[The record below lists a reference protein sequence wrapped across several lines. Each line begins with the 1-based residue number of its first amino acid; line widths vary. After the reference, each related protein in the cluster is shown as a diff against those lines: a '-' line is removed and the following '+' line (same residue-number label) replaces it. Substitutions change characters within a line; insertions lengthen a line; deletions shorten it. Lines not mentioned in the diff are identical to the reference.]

1 MFANNTNMDIFI
13 IKKYIKDFILITI
26 GCAFMAAGV
35 VLFLLPNQLSS
46 GGFSGIATV
55 LYYLFNFKIGTT
67 ILVLNIPLF
76 VISFFKLGKEF
87 FTKAIFGTVM
97 LSILLDVFE
106 GAFQDRIVITQDKFL
121 ASIYGG
127 LIIGIGNSIIIKYNA
142 STGGTELLSNII
154 SRISPKFRIGHLMSL
169 FDIAIVVVNMVALK
183 QIEIGLYSAISI
195 YIINKIIE
203 VLAEGINFTK
213 MLFIVSDKYEEIS
226 KEISD
231 KLGRGSTAINATGM
245 YEKADRKILWCV
257 VSKNEVAKIREIAN
271 NIDRNSFMSIFNAR
285 EVYGMGFKKI

>member
-1 MFANNTNMDIFI
+1 
-13 IKKYIKDFILITI
+13 
-26 GCAFMAAGV
+26 
-35 VLFLLPNQLSS
+35 
-46 GGFSGIATV
+46 
-55 LYYLFNFKIGTT
+55 
-67 ILVLNIPLF
+67 

-203 VLAEGINFTK
+203 ALAEGINFTK

>member
-183 QIEIGLYSAISI
+183 QI
-195 YIINKIIE
+195 NK
-203 VLAEGINFTK
+203 
-213 MLFIVSDKYEEIS
+213 
-226 KEISD
+226 
-231 KLGRGSTAINATGM
+231 
-245 YEKADRKILWCV
+245 
-257 VSKNEVAKIREIAN
+257 
-271 NIDRNSFMSIFNAR
+271 
-285 EVYGMGFKKI
+285 